1 MGFHVRN
8 NNPSVRAGRSGG
20 GRQASQLSKRH
31 FYVLF
36 IYLFIRSFIIYLFAK
51 LGKYP
56 QINERAGGNFTLTLG
71 AD

>member
-36 IYLFIRSFIIYLFAK
+36 CFLFFLLNWENTQKSMSV
-51 LGKYP
+51 LGEIFYTIP
-56 QINERAGGNFTLTLG
+56 TLG